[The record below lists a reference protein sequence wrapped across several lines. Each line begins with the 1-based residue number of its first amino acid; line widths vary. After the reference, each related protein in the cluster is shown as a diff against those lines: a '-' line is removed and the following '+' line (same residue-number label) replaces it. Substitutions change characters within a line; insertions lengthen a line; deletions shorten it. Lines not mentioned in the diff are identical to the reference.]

1 MQGDGFF
8 FTHKKHSRHQTS
20 TNHNKN
26 ITNKNQKNGT
36 SEQVPL
42 RVFDPSILKGI
53 RVSVVDAPFY
63 SDYLFR
69 FNFCWTLGLFM
80 SRFKFGPRTYSVSFF
95 ILFIESLSRFV
106 FNYWFVLIS
115 RIKLCFMSKMSFGV
129 VCVKYCFVSF
139 HIFIAC
145 LIIVSY

>member
-1 MQGDGFF
+1 MQGDRFF

-63 SDYLFR
+63 PGYLFR
-69 FNFCWTLGLFM
+69 FNFYWTLGLFM

-106 FNYWFVLIS
+106 FNCLFVLFFV
-115 RIKLCFMSKMSFGV
+115 LNYGFESKMLFCV
-129 VCVKYCFVSF
+129 VSYFSF
-139 HIFIAC
+139 HVNDIFI
-145 LIIVSY
+145 LICVSY